1 MGTCRKGTHMRL
13 PEEMT
18 NTASQKEA
26 GVIQKASESETGIE
40 QQEKNGY
47 RESRKRIPDIGNI

>member
-40 QQEKNGY
+40 Q
-47 RESRKRIPDIGNI
+47 